1 MKIGSTPAGISN
13 FDLGQIERSLRANKE
28 SSKGS
33 EVSSKGEPDFAAML
47 KESFKTV
54 NSSLVE
60 SEKMA
65 TDLATGKS
73 DNIHD
78 TMLAATK
85 AELGFNMMVQLRN
98 KAIDAYQEVLRM
110 QV

>member
-1 MKIGSTPAGISN
+1 MKVSSNLPSISQ
-13 FDLGQIERSLRANKE
+13 FDLGQIERSLRANRE
-28 SSKGS
+28 SSGDAGQTKSAGTDF
-33 EVSSKGEPDFAAML
+33 SSML
-47 KESFKTV
+47 KDSLKTV
-54 NSSLVE
+54 NESLVE

-73 DNIHD
+73 SNIHE